1 MFLDIPVVVFADR
14 LEDITYRFSRICIEY
29 KFLTAGNEDNGNLV
43 FSVTE
48 TFCNVFFNS
57 EIEVYFRISQDSP
70 MDAKISMIL
79 RPYHWQRAK
88 SNHMKVFSHHIL
100 TIHAKI

>member
-1 MFLDIPVVVFADR
+1 MDFGIRCRIARVSASARFLTADR

-48 TFCNVFFNS
+48 TFCKADPIVFTQHNIKNQNVTAFGS
-57 EIEVYFRISQDSP
+57 
-70 MDAKISMIL
+70 IL
-79 RPYHWQRAK
+79 QCI
-88 SNHMKVFSHHIL
+88 F
-100 TIHAKI
+100 

>member
-1 MFLDIPVVVFADR
+1 MDFGIRCRIARVSASASFLTADR

-48 TFCNVFFNS
+48 TFCKADPIVS
-57 EIEVYFRISQDSP
+57 PSIISRIRMSQLWEYSAMYF
-70 MDAKISMIL
+70 
-79 RPYHWQRAK
+79 
-88 SNHMKVFSHHIL
+88 
-100 TIHAKI
+100 